1 MSLRK
6 LPFLTPAS
14 LAARRANALKSTGPR
29 TERGKARVA
38 LNPLKHGCRAVP
50 LRDRLAR
57 AGYRESEALYCR
69 IRSRL
74 SRALSVAGSGADWDV
89 ERQADHLAN
98 WIWASRRQLHGWQ
111 SKRAKLEC
119 TLES

>member
-6 LPFLTPAS
+6 SPCLTPAA

-38 LNPLKHGCRAVP
+38 LNPLKHGRRAV
-50 LRDRLAR
+50 RLQEKLIR
-57 AGYRESEALYCR
+57 AGYREGAALYCR

-74 SRALSVAGSGADWDV
+74 SKAFTPSGLDPDPDF
-89 ERQADHLAN
+89 ERQADRLAELDLDVSARVT
-98 WIWASRRQLHGWQ
+98 AS
-111 SKRAKLEC
+111 AA
-119 TLES
+119 